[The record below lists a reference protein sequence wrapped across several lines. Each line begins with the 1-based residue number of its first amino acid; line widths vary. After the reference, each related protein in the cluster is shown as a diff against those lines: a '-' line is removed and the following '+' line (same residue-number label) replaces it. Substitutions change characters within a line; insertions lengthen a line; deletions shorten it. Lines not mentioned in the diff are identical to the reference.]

1 MLASSGASGL
11 DNNMY
16 SFICL
21 YITNSS
27 ACNMHYVVF
36 FPDYYF
42 NCVVSYVF
50 S

>member
-27 ACNMHYVVF
+27 AYNMHYVVF
-36 FPDYYF
+36 FPDYISS
-42 NCVVSYVF
+42 VVYLMYLV
-50 S
+50 